1 MNARALDAWGATGGV
16 FACPAHAMPAAG
28 ELVDGRAKPGH
39 DGREGGGLQGAVTG
53 RRWEALRLLCAFVV
67 FISPGRERLDHR
79 GTEAQR
85 EDVNARALDAPHL
98 CLALRARLSAEAAQ
112 DPALCAAS
120 LCLCA
125 SVVFYS
131 GPLTP
136 ALSPFGGEGEDGSG
150 PGARRRGRC
159 GIRQGLTTE
168 AQRHR
173 GGGANLRA
181 LEAWGATGGVLAR
194 RAHAMPAAG
203 ELVDGRT
210 KPGHDG
216 TEGGALQGAAAGRR
230 REALWLLCASVPL
243 WFLSLAARLR
253 GARGTEGAVD
263 AG

>member
-1 MNARALDAWGATGGV
+1 MELKREPDSRGPSPAMTGVGSR
-16 FACPAHAMPAAG
+16 G
-28 ELVDGRAKPGH
+28 
-39 DGREGGGLQGAVTG
+39 QGAVEG
-53 RRWEALRLLCAFVV
+53 VGLSGCRK
-67 FISPGRERLDHR
+67 GLDHR

-131 GPLTP
+131 GPSP
-136 ALSPFGGEGEDGSG
+136 RPSPPSGAREKMALGRGQ
-150 PGARRRGRC
+150 RRRGRC

-181 LEAWGATGGVLAR
+181 LEACGATDGVLACPT
-194 RAHAMPAAG
+194 HAMPAAG
-203 ELVDGRT
+203 ELVDGRA
-210 KPGHDG
+210 KPSRDG
-216 TEGGALQGAAAGRR
+216 REGGALQGAATGRR
-230 REALWLLCASVPL
+230 WEALWLLCASVPL
-243 WFLSLAARLR
+243 WFPSLAAPLR
-253 GARGTEGAVD
+253 GARGTEGAAD